1 MLCVGSEPHGDTG
14 DEYSMDFKD
23 YYKILGVDPT
33 ADEKAIKVAYRK
45 LARKYHPDVSKEA
58 GAEDKFKEASE
69 AYEVLSTPDKRA
81 EYDDLRKYG
90 QQGRP
95 FQAPPGWQSRAG
107 AGGFGA
113 DNGDFSD
120 FFSSIFGGR
129 AQQDGRTRNPGRRGQ
144 DVEMELAIFLEETL
158 SAESKQVSFKVPQH
172 NAAGQR
178 MADITKTLN
187 VKIPAGVAD
196 GERIRLK
203 GQGAPGI
210 AGGENGDLYLIIR
223 LAPHPDFD
231 VEGHD
236 LIITVP
242 VAPWEAALGA
252 KVAVPTLTGRIN
264 LTIRPD
270 SQNGQRLRVKGN
282 GLLDKKGQRG
292 DLLAQIKVVMPK
304 SSDDATKELWKTLA
318 DRAAFDPRAQWSN

>member
-1 MLCVGSEPHGDTG
+1 
-14 DEYSMDFKD
+14 MDFKD
-23 YYKILGVDPT
+23 YYKILAVEPT
-33 ADEKAIKVAYRK
+33 ADDKAIKTAYRK

-69 AYEVLSTPDKRA
+69 AYEVLSSPEKRA
-81 EYDDLRKYG
+81 EYDDIRKYG

-95 FQAPPGWQSRAG
+95 FQPPPGWQGRGG
-107 AGGFGA
+107 AGGFGGG
-113 DNGDFSD
+113 DSGDFSD

-129 AQQDGRTRNPGRRGQ
+129 AQQGGRSHNPGRRGQ

-178 MADITKTLN
+178 VADVTKTLN

-203 GQGAPGI
+203 GQGAPGV

-223 LAPHPDFD
+223 LAPHPKFD

-242 VAPWEAALGA
+242 LAPWEVALGT
-252 KVAVPTLTGRIN
+252 KVAVPTLTGKVN

-270 SQNGQRLRVKGN
+270 SQNGQRLRIKGN
-282 GLLDKKGQRG
+282 GLLNKQGQRG
-292 DLLAQIKVVMPK
+292 DLLAQIKVVLPP
-304 SSDDATKELWKTLA
+304 SNDATKELWKALA
-318 DRAAFDPRAQWSN
+318 DKAAFDPRAQWSS

>member
-1 MLCVGSEPHGDTG
+1 
-14 DEYSMDFKD
+14 MDFKD
-23 YYKILGVDPT
+23 YYKILAVEPT
-33 ADEKAIKVAYRK
+33 ADDKAIKTAYRK

-69 AYEVLSTPDKRA
+69 AYEVLSSPEKRA
-81 EYDDLRKYG
+81 EYDDIRKYG

-95 FQAPPGWQSRAG
+95 FQPPPGWQGRGG
-107 AGGFGA
+107 AGGFGGG

-129 AQQDGRTRNPGRRGQ
+129 AQQGGRSHNPGRRGQ

-178 MADITKTLN
+178 VADVTKTLN

-203 GQGAPGI
+203 GQGAPGV

-223 LAPHPDFD
+223 LAPHPKFD

-242 VAPWEAALGA
+242 LAPWEVALGT
-252 KVAVPTLTGRIN
+252 KVAVPTLTGKIN

-270 SQNGQRLRVKGN
+270 SQNGQRLRIKGN
-282 GLLDKKGQRG
+282 GLLNKQGQRG
-292 DLLAQIKVVMPK
+292 DLLAQIKVVLPP
-304 SSDDATKELWKTLA
+304 SNDATRELWKALA
-318 DRAAFDPRAQWSN
+318 DKAAFDPRAQWSN

>member
-1 MLCVGSEPHGDTG
+1 
-14 DEYSMDFKD
+14 MDFKD
-23 YYKILGVDPT
+23 YYKILAVEPT
-33 ADEKAIKVAYRK
+33 ADDKAIKTAYRK

-69 AYEVLSTPDKRA
+69 AYEVLSSPEKRA
-81 EYDDLRKYG
+81 EYDDIRKYG

-95 FQAPPGWQSRAG
+95 FQPPPGWQGRGG
-107 AGGFGA
+107 AGGFGGG

-129 AQQDGRTRNPGRRGQ
+129 AQQGGRSHNPGRRGQ

-178 MADITKTLN
+178 VADVTKTLN

-203 GQGAPGI
+203 GQGAPGV

-223 LAPHPDFD
+223 FAPHPKFD
-231 VEGHD
+231 VEGND

-242 VAPWEAALGA
+242 LAPWEVALGT
-252 KVAVPTLTGRIN
+252 KVAIPTLTSKIN

-270 SQNGQRLRVKGN
+270 SQNGQRLRIKGN
-282 GLLDKKGQRG
+282 GLLNKQGQRG
-292 DLLAQIKVVMPK
+292 DLLAQIKVVLPP
-304 SSDDATKELWKTLA
+304 SNDATRELWKALA
-318 DRAAFDPRAQWSN
+318 DKAAFDPRAQWSN